1 MVWMGLPLAFL
12 MFSWLFFPFFSGWK
26 LLCETIFLVK
36 NRHPFSYCLPAV
48 GTCIL
53 LLSCTQSLEW
63 RNIFPILTK
72 TQMGISL
79 LLNLKLEE
87 ILYILLF
94 LGKPSHY
101 QGNWQDYL
109 IQTFSMDYLIQIFS
123 MPKFHGSHSSFT
135 QSWVKGRE
143 CFSVFGFFLF
153 FSFLQSIAV
162 TETKQ
167 NRDFLSPWALSS
179 CSFPALVKFCP
190 ESQLWN
196 GSSITFLDIT
206 FYYPISPSLEAQNPI
221 FTFLFFL
228 LTPCPGG
235 TAEKAQS

>member
-1 MVWMGLPLAFL
+1 MHPSAF
-12 MFSWLFFPFFSGWK
+12 
-26 LLCETIFLVK
+26 
-36 NRHPFSYCLPAV
+36 
-48 GTCIL
+48 
-53 LLSCTQSLEW
+53 CTQSLEW

-109 IQTFSMDYLIQIFS
+109 IPTFSMDYLIQIFS

-143 CFSVFGFFLF
+143 CFSVFGFFIF
-153 FSFLQSIAV
+153 FYFLQSIAV

-196 GSSITFLDIT
+196 GSFITFLDIT

-221 FTFLFFL
+221 FTFIFFL